1 MTFTD
6 YDFKENII
14 KVYKGSLLEKILKDG
29 LLKGNAQDDD
39 LLEIFS
45 YENIQKL
52 NPKTFGF
59 KLPTYFNK

>member
-1 MTFTD
+1 MM
-6 YDFKENII
+6 

-29 LLKGNAQDDD
+29 LLKGNDQDDE

-52 NPKTFGF
+52 NPKIFRF
-59 KLPTYFNK
+59 KLPSYFKK